1 MEYTR
6 YRFIV
11 GYVCESKLA
20 NIFTNIA
27 YLIESQNWLLL
38 THQDN
43 ARSSAPKEFSF
54 DARDHPLCRLGLSS
68 LASRN
73 RRY

>member
-20 NIFTNIA
+20 NIFTDIA

-43 ARSSAPKEFSF
+43 APSFAPKEFSF
-54 DARDHPLCRLGLSS
+54 DARNHRLCRLGLSS